1 MKIKGDIECM
11 FKPVFGIILSNAWF
25 SLHCKN
31 KLIKLLTMVLVS
43 TSTDYREQSK
53 MLQCSQSSTWALF
66 GNFVRFCFM
75 ATDKAVRT
83 SPFCRM

>member
-1 MKIKGDIECM
+1 
-11 FKPVFGIILSNAWF
+11 
-25 SLHCKN
+25 
-31 KLIKLLTMVLVS
+31 MVLVS

-83 SPFCRM
+83 SPFCRMLITERAKAQSWAILN